1 MVDPYRHLRTL
12 LAPQAG
18 WHLNLYPGAFEAG
31 GSFQPSL
38 RAPSTYV
45 PGTPAADPERA
56 RQEAGRRAR
65 TRLRRYCV
73 ANGLNRLVT
82 LTYEGSG
89 CHDERQVR
97 ADVGRFV
104 RSLRRSLGD
113 KPLPYVW
120 VPEWHKTDHGL
131 HMHLALGRY
140 VPRGLLKA
148 AWDVPGAGFVHIKL
162 LGDLP
167 VGSGRVAEARKA
179 AGYLGKYVGKSFGEH
194 QRSRSLKRYEV
205 AEGFA
210 PQVLHLTGRS
220 ADEVTEMAC
229 EHMQAVPSSSWNSR
243 EVEDWKGA
251 PAISLRWS

>member
-1 MVDPYRHLRTL
+1 V

-18 WHLNLYPGAFEAG
+18 WNLNLYPSAFEAG
-31 GSFQPSL
+31 GSFQASR
-38 RAPSTYV
+38 RAPSTHV
-45 PGTPAADPERA
+45 PGTPAADPERS

-65 TRLRRYCV
+65 SRLRRYCV

-82 LTYEGSG
+82 LTYESPG
-89 CHDERQVR
+89 CHDQRQVR

-120 VPEWHKTDHGL
+120 VPEWHKTGHGL

-140 VPRGLLKA
+140 VHRSQLKA
-148 AWDVPGAGFVHIKL
+148 AWDVPLAGFVHIKL

-167 VGSGRVAEARKA
+167 VGSGRVGEARKA
-179 AGYLGKYVGKSFGEH
+179 AGYLGKYVGKSFGDHE
-194 QRSRSLKRYEV
+194 RTRSLKRYEV

-210 PQVLHLTGRS
+210 PKVLHLSGRS
-220 ADEVTEMAC
+220 ADEVTDMAC
-229 EHMQAVPSSSWNSR
+229 EYMGSAPSSSWNSR